1 MITQRFCAKFRLKL
15 KKSGKTAGPF
25 RYGLNQIPY
34 DDAVEVINR
43 FKGLD
48 LLDRVLK
55 EQWTEFHSF
64 VLKVVEKEMQ
74 NGKLVV

>member
-1 MITQRFCAKFRLKL
+1 MKTVRKIIT
-15 KKSGKTAGPF
+15 PF
-25 RYGLNQIPY
+25 RYDLNQIPY

-74 NGKLVV
+74 KGKEMPYK

>member
-1 MITQRFCAKFRLKL
+1 MKTVRKIIT
-15 KKSGKTAGPF
+15 PF
-25 RYGLNQIPY
+25 RYDLNQIPY

-55 EQWTEFHSF
+55 EQWTEVHSF

-74 NGKLVV
+74 KGKEMPYK

>member
-1 MITQRFCAKFRLKL
+1 MKTVRKIIT
-15 KKSGKTAGPF
+15 PF
-25 RYGLNQIPY
+25 RYDLNQIPY

-55 EQWTEFHSF
+55 EQWTEVQSF

-74 NGKLVV
+74 KGKEMPYK